1 MAIQTPIRGL
11 RCFCVAAHTL
21 SFKKTSGLL
30 YLTPSAVSH
39 QIKQLEEQ
47 LGFKLFVR
55 KTRSLALTDKGY
67 QFYRAINPIVS
78 ELEETVQSYMQSKIN
93 QNISIAAPEFFAS
106 ELFIPALKQWS
117 ELHPDINLDLDT
129 MKNIEEN
136 GDKTS
141 DLSIVL
147 SGSRPRVGRIFD
159 LFPIKYVPA
168 CNDEIRRK
176 AKLKGEAILEELPLL
191 LHRARPWAW
200 HQWAEK
206 SGINDFK
213 PKKIIQLD
221 SMYAVAKATQQGL
234 GLALIPL
241 PVSASWF
248 KNRLLYQVFEQELL
262 TSDCYYLV
270 QNYLDKQNHSIDV
283 FIDWITTQFSQH
295 S

>member
-21 SFKKTSGLL
+21 SFKKTSNLL

-67 QFYRAINPIVS
+67 QFYRALNPIIT
-78 ELEETVQSYMQSKIN
+78 ELERTVQSYMESATNQS
-93 QNISIAAPEFFAS
+93 ISIAVPEFFAS
-106 ELFIPALKQWS
+106 ELFIPSLKEWS

-129 MKNIEEN
+129 MKKMEEN
-136 GDKTS
+136 GGNS

-147 SGSRPRVGRIFD
+147 SGSRPKVGRVYD
-159 LFPIKYVPA
+159 LFAIKYVPA
-168 CNDEIRRK
+168 CNDEIKRQSES
-176 AKLKGEAILEELPLL
+176 KGQDILESIPLL

-206 SGINDFK
+206 HGISDFK
-213 PKKIIQLD
+213 PRKIIQLD
-221 SMYAVAKATQQGL
+221 NMYAVAKATQQGL
-234 GLALIPL
+234 GIALIPL
-241 PVSASWF
+241 PVSGSWF
-248 KNRLLYQVFEQELL
+248 DNGLLYQVFDQELL
-262 TSDCYYLV
+262 TSDRYYLV
-270 QNYLDKQNHSIDV
+270 QNYLDRQNQPIEF
-283 FIDWITTQFSQH
+283 FIEWITAQFSQDG
-295 S
+295 